1 MLMIVAW
8 ILLWLVVALALL
20 GGALAAF
27 AAWTAARVE
36 KAVPPIGS
44 FIEVDGTRLHYLD
57 EGEGQPIVLVH
68 GLAAQMQHLTY
79 GLREAL
85 KGKYRVIFVDRPGSG
100 YSERRPGASAR
111 LPAQGDMIAA
121 LIRKLGLQ
129 RPLVVGHS
137 LGGAVA
143 LATAL
148 DHPDCVGA
156 LALVAP
162 LTRSQEDVPEA
173 LSRLAVPSPAR
184 RQLVAWTLAV
194 PMTIIGGPASLAQV
208 FAPDPIPADFG
219 IRGGG
224 LLGVRPKA
232 FYAASSDMVAVI
244 DDLDDMAAR
253 YPGLRMP
260 VGILYGTADRI
271 LNLEVQG
278 KPMVD
283 LVPGLVLDVVENGG
297 HMLPIT
303 ATERTVRFIEQ
314 MAGRIDRAAPA
325 TASPAGA

>member
-121 LIRKLGLQ
+121 LIR
-129 RPLVVGHS
+129 
-137 LGGAVA
+137 
-143 LATAL
+143 
-148 DHPDCVGA
+148 
-156 LALVAP
+156 
-162 LTRSQEDVPEA
+162 
-173 LSRLAVPSPAR
+173 
-184 RQLVAWTLAV
+184 
-194 PMTIIGGPASLAQV
+194 
-208 FAPDPIPADFG
+208 
-219 IRGGG
+219 
-224 LLGVRPKA
+224 
-232 FYAASSDMVAVI
+232 
-244 DDLDDMAAR
+244 
-253 YPGLRMP
+253 
-260 VGILYGTADRI
+260 
-271 LNLEVQG
+271 
-278 KPMVD
+278 
-283 LVPGLVLDVVENGG
+283 
-297 HMLPIT
+297 
-303 ATERTVRFIEQ
+303 
-314 MAGRIDRAAPA
+314 
-325 TASPAGA
+325 